1 MGHPDTPLFVKT
13 HDFNLWLLQH
23 TQRFPKHL
31 RHTYTNRLESL
42 ALDFEE
48 ALLMA
53 NSARGQVRSR
63 WLERADGRLVCLRA
77 LLRYAYDFQLLA
89 GNQVAH
95 AASLVDELGR
105 LLGAWRKGVD
115 RPAPAPIA

>member
-1 MGHPDTPLFVKT
+1 MKT
-13 HDFNLWLLQH
+13 HDFNLWLFRH

-48 ALLMA
+48 ALLMGNA
-53 NSARGQVRSR
+53 ARGQVRSR

-77 LLRYAYDFQLLA
+77 LLRYDVRPSGRRL
-89 GNQVAH
+89 
-95 AASLVDELGR
+95 SLPR
-105 LLGAWRKGVD
+105 RARSSW
-115 RPAPAPIA
+115 

>member
-13 HDFNLWLLQH
+13 HDFNLWLFQH
-23 TQRFPKHL
+23 TGRFPKHL

-53 NSARGQVRSR
+53 NSARGQARSR

-77 LLRYAYDFQLLA
+77 LLRYAYDLELLA

-95 AASLVDELGR
+95 AAKLVDELGR
-105 LLGAWRKGVD
+105 TVD
-115 RPAPAPIA
+115 SGKVQTAELPWPI